1 MIAYGYAGRLGVV
14 DLSKG
19 QVTTRSLDEKLISD
33 YLGGRGFVARLVY
46 DLVPPGADPLGP
58 DNVLVFAVGPLNGT
72 VTPTSARFSIG
83 AKSPLTGITGGG
95 NAGSFWGPNLKWAG
109 FDGVI
114 VRGQAAEPV
123 YLLIR
128 DRDIRIVP
136 ATNLCG
142 LDTWKAAEC
151 IREEC
156 EDPWLRVAC
165 IGAAGERGVLLAN
178 VGVGRFRAAGRGGL
192 GAVMGSKNL
201 KAIAVRGTGPVH
213 VYDPEAL
220 WERSQDITKRA
231 VKKGYL
237 KYRLTYGDYGGF
249 RRQADHGA
257 LMTRNAQTGVFPE
270 ADAIDGDAFNKRAR
284 IGIRAC
290 FGCPIPCWVRFV
302 IPDGPYAG
310 FYGENLN
317 TTILKE
323 LGPRCGMTDLDSLL
337 AALVALDRYG
347 LDAISV
353 PIAIAFAMECYQ
365 RGIITTADTGGLELD
380 WGRADVVLTLI
391 EQMAHNEG
399 FGGELGQG
407 VRICAQRWG
416 RGAEKY
422 AFHVKGLE
430 VVGTDPRGYHAWGLG
445 YATSSRGACHMRA
458 YSTFEYGQMTEE
470 EMIHLA
476 DTTAIRDRFGCEGKG
491 RAVAYLEDMRC
502 VGDSLEMCHWLTRA
516 TFGLPQEQV
525 GLLSAATGRAITPE
539 ELKRIGERIYN
550 IEHLF
555 NLREGAT
562 PADDTLPERFLKEPI
577 PEGPSKGQVCP
588 LEPMLE
594 EYYAARDWNRQ
605 TGYPS
610 PDKRTELGI

>member
-1 MIAYGYAGRLGVV
+1 MICGYAGRLAVV
-14 DLSKG
+14 DLGNS
-19 QVTTRSLDEKLISD
+19 QVTMEPLDEGLITD

-46 DLVPPGADPLGP
+46 DLVPRGADPLGP
-58 DNVLVFAVGPLNGT
+58 GNVLVFAVGPLNGT
-72 VTPTSARFSIG
+72 VAPTSARFSVG

-95 NAGSFWGPNLKWAG
+95 NAGSFWGANLKWAG
-109 FDGVI
+109 FDSVVI
-114 VRGQAAEPV
+114 RGKAAEPA
-123 YLLIR
+123 YLLIT
-128 DRDIRIVP
+128 DGDIQIVP
-136 ATNLCG
+136 APDLWG
-142 LDTWKAAEC
+142 LDTWKTAER
-151 IREEC
+151 IREQC
-156 EDPWLRVAC
+156 RDPWLRVAC

-178 VGVGRFRAAGRGGL
+178 VGVDRFRAAGRGGL

-201 KAIAVRGTGPVH
+201 KAVAVHGTGCVR

-220 WERSQDITKRA
+220 WSRSQDITKRA
-231 VKKGYL
+231 IEKGYL
-237 KYRLTYGDYGGF
+237 KYRFTYGDYGGF

-270 ADAIDGDAFNKRAR
+270 ADAIDGDAFNERAR

-302 IPDGPYAG
+302 VPDGPYAG
-310 FYGENLN
+310 LYGENLN

-323 LGPRCGMTDLDSLL
+323 LGPRCGISDLDSLL
-337 AALVALDRYG
+337 AVLVAIDRCG

-353 PIAIAFAMECYQ
+353 PATIAFAMECYQ
-365 RGIITTADTGGLELD
+365 RGIITTADTGGLELE
-380 WGRADVVLTLI
+380 WGRSDVILKLI
-391 EQMAHNEG
+391 EQMAHNDG

-407 VRICAQRWG
+407 VQRCAQRWG
-416 RGAEKY
+416 SGAEEY

-430 VVGTDPRGYHAWGLG
+430 LVGTDPRGYHAWGLG

-458 YSTFEYGQMTEE
+458 YSTFEYDQMTEQ
-470 EMIHLA
+470 EMIQIA
-476 DTTAIRDRFGCEGKG
+476 GMTAIQDRFGREGKG

-525 GLLSAATGRAITPE
+525 SLLYAATGREIAPE
-539 ELKRIGERIYN
+539 ELKRIGERLYN
-550 IEHLF
+550 VEHLF
-555 NLREGAT
+555 NLREGVT
-562 PADDTLPERFLKEPI
+562 PADDTLPKRFLQEPI
-577 PEGPSKGQVCP
+577 PEGPSKDQVCP

-594 EYYAARDWNRQ
+594 EYYAARDWNRE

-610 PDKRTELGI
+610 PDKRRELRI